1 MTNHKAVSESEDDDD
16 EEGTAMEQGD
26 GSGATPKGP
35 VGGDTLNLLGADQD
49 DGTDNPW
56 LLGGQ
61 KKKNDAQNSDG
72 GIFII
77 NFFVDITR
85 ENFVSGE
92 IEEFVQF
99 TFIYGA
105 RGYFLFWG
113 FAFYFLDLSL
123 MSG

>member
-26 GSGATPKGP
+26 GSGATPKGL

-77 NFFVDITR
+77 NFFVDIMR

-92 IEEFVQF
+92 IEEFVQL
-99 TFIYGA
+99 FIYIWCSGL
-105 RGYFLFWG
+105 LFVLG
-113 FAFYFLDLSL
+113 ICILFP
-123 MSG
+123 